1 MSNPVPQC
9 THVKT
14 NGEVCGSPAVS
25 GTELCYHHAK
35 VKTALGKW
43 TPADQAAYGEFTPI
57 PFIFPEDRA
66 SLQIDFFLLLQA
78 FNEQR
83 VDQKTF
89 RLMLSMLKAMAAN
102 LGKSGSLVE
111 PTTEGAPSLT
121 SANGGPREQALV
133 HGVEKREPR
142 VGEEKVHDQPSAA
155 SEKIS
160 VQASASAEVFPA
172 PIAPESCFSTQPAAR
187 SLTDIRS
194 EVFRTS
200 SFHPSGQRVLNLYF
214 KPVEREEWRTDR
226 RKFHG
231 F

>member
-1 MSNPVPQC
+1 MSNAVAQC
-9 THVKT
+9 THIKT

-25 GTELCYHHAK
+25 GTELCYHHSK
-35 VKTALGKW
+35 VKSALGKW
-43 TPADQAAYGEFTPI
+43 TPADQVAYGEFTPI

-66 SLQIDFFLLLQA
+66 SLQIDYFLLFQA
-78 FNEQR
+78 MNEQR
-83 VDQKTF
+83 VERRAAEVMF
-89 RLMLSMLKAMAAN
+89 RMLKAMAAN
-102 LGKSGSLVE
+102 LGKTGTLVE
-111 PTTEGAPSLT
+111 PTAEGAPSLT
-121 SANGGPREQALV
+121 SA
-133 HGVEKREPR
+133 KREPR
-142 VGEEKVHDQPSAA
+142 VGEEKIHDQPSTA

-160 VQASASAEVFPA
+160 VQASASAEVFPG

-187 SLTDIRS
+187 SLTDIRR

>member
-1 MSNPVPQC
+1 MSNAVPQC
-9 THVKT
+9 THIKT

-25 GTELCYHHAK
+25 GTELCYHHSK
-35 VKTALGKW
+35 VKSALGKW

-142 VGEEKVHDQPSAA
+142 AGEESDRDQPSAA
-155 SEKIS
+155 GEKIS
-160 VQASASAEVFPA
+160 VQASASAEVFPT
-172 PIAPESCFSTQPAAR
+172 PIAPESCFSTQPPAR
-187 SLTDIRS
+187 SLTDLRR

-200 SFHPSGQRVLNLYF
+200 SFHPAGQRTLNRYF
-214 KPVEREEWRTDR
+214 APLPQR
-226 RKFHG
+226 
-231 F
+231 